1 VFKPASPH
9 SIISNGARGPY
20 AHFLFPVCGFDR
32 GLACS
37 STSEE
42 SSNRHVQGES
52 NTFLPDVRLSSQNE
66 KTADTKSPEGKRVT
80 LRETV
85 VALPPATSNKPSSSG
100 SRASS
105 QKEVPIEVKGLEV
118 KGQEVPPKAHAMHL
132 LGKIPD
138 FSFMLSSKL
147 SLPRDPASS

>member
-9 SIISNGARGPY
+9 SIISNGAKGPY
-20 AHFLFPVCGFDR
+20 AHFLFPVYGFDR

-37 STSEE
+37 LTSEE
-42 SSNRHVQGES
+42 SSSRHAQGES
-52 NTFLPDVRLSSQNE
+52 NSFLPDVRLSPQND
-66 KTADTKSPEGKRVT
+66 KTTDTKPPKSKRVT
-80 LRETV
+80 LTETV
-85 VALPPATSNKPSSSG
+85 VALPPITSNKPPSSG

-105 QKEVPIEVKGLEV
+105 QKEVPPEV
-118 KGQEVPPKAHAMHL
+118 KGQEEPPKAYAMHL